1 MQLKDFTLESS
12 FHKRCLLD
20 VWLTMATMLA
30 KKVTATASL
39 WRKASRSLASAAPW
53 NVKGVEYRQ
62 VEPSYDPEKLFQFN
76 KTFGSTPHNFIP
88 DGPVREHFAK
98 IATGE
103 TTVWGAF
110 HEGEMVGLIS
120 GEDGGGYWLQT
131 GAGKDATCF
140 INEFVVNPEMRGK
153 SIGKH
158 LTKISVDPTLGIF
171 GIKSAIKEMYTTF
184 HVDNIGSRTAFIK
197 GGGYS
202 EVCTYSDAFRERN
215 TTVAKYV
222 PPENVAPKLPQDD
235 LPTQSG
241 SSWHFKGI
249 EYRQVEPS
257 YDAERLFQFN
267 KTYGST
273 PHNFIPDGPV
283 REHLGKIATGE
294 TTVWGA
300 FSDGELVGFIS
311 GEDGGGYWLQT
322 GAGQDATCFINEFV
336 VNPEQR
342 GKSIGKYLTKISVD
356 AKLGIFGIKPNIK
369 EMYTTF
375 HIDNMGSRTAF
386 IKGGGYHE
394 VMTYADA
401 FRDRC
406 TTVAKYTP

>member
-1 MQLKDFTLESS
+1 MVNAGIKAARSCSS
-12 FHKRCLLD
+12 
-20 VWLTMATMLA
+20 AT
-30 KKVTATASL
+30 S
-39 WRKASRSLASAAPW
+39 SSW
-53 NVKGVEYRQ
+53 NVKGIEYRQ
-62 VEPSYDPEKLFQFN
+62 VERTYDPEKLFQFN
-76 KTFGSTPHNFIP
+76 KTLGSTPHNFIP
-88 DGPVREHFAK
+88 DGPVREHFGK

-110 HEGEMVGLIS
+110 HNNEMVGLIS

-158 LTKISVDPTLGIF
+158 LTKISVDAKLGIF
-171 GIKSAIKEMYTTF
+171 GIKPAIKEMYTTF
-184 HVDNIGSRTAFIK
+184 HQENIGSRTAFIK
-197 GGGYS
+197 GGGYT
-202 EVCTYSDAFRERN
+202 EVVTYADAFRDRN

-222 PPENVAPKLPQDD
+222 PPENVPAPLPQDN
-235 LPTQSG
+235 LPTQDG
-241 SSWHFKGI
+241 SSWNFKGV
-249 EYRQVEPS
+249 EYRQIERT
-257 YDAERLFQFN
+257 YDPERLFQFN
-267 KTYGST
+267 KTHGST
-273 PHNFIPDGPV
+273 PHNFIPEGPV

-300 FSDGELVGFIS
+300 FVEGELVGFIS
-311 GEDGGGYWLQT
+311 GENGGGYWLET
-322 GAGQDATCFINEFV
+322 GPGQAATCFINEFV

-342 GKSIGKYLTKISVD
+342 GKSIGKYLTKITVD
-356 AKLGIFGIKPNIK
+356 SKLGIFGINPAIK

-394 VMTYADA
+394 VVTYSDA
-401 FRDRC
+401 FRERS
-406 TTVAKYTP
+406 TTVAKYVP